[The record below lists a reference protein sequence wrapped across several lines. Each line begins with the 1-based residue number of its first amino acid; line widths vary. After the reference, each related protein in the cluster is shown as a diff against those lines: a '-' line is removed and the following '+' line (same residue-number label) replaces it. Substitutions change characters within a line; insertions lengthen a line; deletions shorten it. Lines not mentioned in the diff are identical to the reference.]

1 MAQPS
6 SETGI
11 TLAMAT
17 DQDLDAIY
25 RMRHEVY
32 ATELGQHA
40 ENENS
45 RLTDSLDD
53 FNSYIVAKA
62 DDSVAGFI
70 SITPPGGASYSVDKY
85 FLREEVP
92 VPFDEALYELRI
104 LTVAEPRRGG
114 LIAPALMYSA
124 LRWIEERGG
133 RNIVAIGRVELLDLY
148 LKAGLQATGKRVRSG
163 ALMFE
168 LLTGTVADAVERL
181 QRYDDMR
188 HRVDERFDWQLDFSR
203 YKLRAAYHGGASF
216 DAIGRRFDDLS
227 RIDRVISADVLDAW
241 FPPSPTVLEAL
252 GERLDWAIRT
262 SPPTGSEGLTAC
274 IAEARGVPEE
284 CVLPGAGSSSL
295 IFLAMQKWLTSS
307 SHALILDPA
316 YGEYAHV
323 LDNVIGCGVQRLPL
337 DRKDGYRVNL
347 ERLETELS
355 KGYDLCVIVN
365 PNNPTGRHVPRA
377 ALEEMLSRI
386 PDETTV
392 WIDETYVDYVSAEES
407 LEPFAAASRN
417 VVVCKSMSKVY
428 ALSGLRVGYLC
439 GPLRLI
445 DPLRTATPPWAVSL
459 PGQLAAVMALRDPD
473 YYSCRYEETHGLR
486 TELMAS
492 LMEIADFDIVP
503 SIGNYLLC
511 HLPEEGPTAQD
522 VIAAC
527 RQHGLYLRN
536 AGATSPVLGDRAVR
550 IAVKDAATNE
560 RMIETISRVIVP

>member
-1 MAQPS
+1 MTDLS
-6 SETGI
+6 SEIRI

-32 ATELGQHA
+32 ASELGQHA
-40 ENENS
+40 ENENG
-45 RLTDSLDD
+45 RLADSLDS
-53 FNSYIVAKA
+53 FNSYIVARTGNE
-62 DDSVAGFI
+62 VAGFI

-85 FLREEVP
+85 FTRDEMP
-92 VPFDEALYELRI
+92 VPFDDGLYELRI
-104 LTVAEPRRGG
+104 LTVAGSHRGG

-148 LKAGLQATGKRVRSG
+148 LKAGLRTTGKQVRSG
-163 ALMFE
+163 ALTFE
-168 LLTGTVADAVERL
+168 LLTGTVADAAERL
-181 QRYDDMR
+181 RRYDDMR
-188 HRVDERFDWQLDFSR
+188 HRVDERFDWRLDVSPHKR
-203 YKLRAAYHGGASF
+203 SAAYHGGAFF
-216 DAIGRRFDDLS
+216 DAIGREFDDLS
-227 RIDRVISADVLDAW
+227 RIDHVISADVLDAW
-241 FPPSPTVLEAL
+241 FPPSPRVLEAL

-295 IFLAMQKWLTSS
+295 IFLAMQKWLRSS
-307 SHALILDPA
+307 SRALILDPA

-323 LDNVIGCGVQRLPL
+323 LDNVIGCGAQRLLL
-337 DRKDGYRVNL
+337 DREDGYLVDL

-355 KGYDLCVIVN
+355 KRYDLCVIVN
-365 PNNPTGRHVPRA
+365 PNNPTGRHVPRT
-377 ALEEMLSRI
+377 ALEGMLCRI

-417 VVVCKSMSKVY
+417 VVVCKSMSKIY

-439 GPLRLI
+439 GPPHLI
-445 DPLRTATPPWAVSL
+445 EPLRPATPPWAVSL
-459 PGQLAAVMALRDPD
+459 PGQLAAVLALRDPG
-473 YYSCRYEETHGLR
+473 YYSCRYEETHRLR
-486 TELMAS
+486 LELMES
-492 LMEIADFDIVP
+492 LLQVTDFDIVP
-503 SIGNYLLC
+503 GTGNYLLC
-511 HLPEEGPTAQD
+511 HLPEEGPTAED
-522 VIAAC
+522 VIASC
-527 RQHGLYLRN
+527 REYGLYLRN
-536 AGATSPVLGDRAVR
+536 AAVTSPMLGNHAVR

-560 RMIETISRVIVP
+560 RMIDILRRVLAA

>member
-1 MAQPS
+1 MADPS
-6 SETGI
+6 SETRI
-11 TLAMAT
+11 KLAMAT
-17 DQDLDAIY
+17 DQDMDAIY

-40 ENENS
+40 ENEDS
-45 RLTDSLDD
+45 RLTDSLDR
-53 FNSYIVAKA
+53 FNSYIVARA
-62 DDSVAGFI
+62 GGEVAGFI

-85 FLREEVP
+85 FTRDEIP
-92 VPFDEALYELRI
+92 VPFDDTLYELRI
-104 LTVAEPRRGG
+104 LTVAGPHRGG
-114 LIAPALMYSA
+114 LVAPALMYSA

-148 LKAGLQATGKRVRSG
+148 LKAGLHATGKRVQSG
-163 ALMFE
+163 ALTFE
-168 LLTGTVADAVERL
+168 LLTGTVADAAERL
-181 QRYDDMR
+181 RRYDSMR
-188 HRVDERFDWQLDFSR
+188 HRVEERFDWHLDVSP
-203 YKLRAAYHGGASF
+203 YKPRTAYHGGAFF
-216 DAIGRRFDDLS
+216 DAIGRKFDDLS

-241 FPPSPTVLEAL
+241 FPPSPRVIHAL

-262 SPPTGSEGLTAC
+262 SPPTDSEGLTDC
-274 IAEARGVPEE
+274 IAETRGVPRT

-307 SHALILDPA
+307 SRALILDPA

-323 LDNVIGCGVQRLPL
+323 LDNVVGCGVQRLPL
-337 DRKDGYRVNL
+337 DREDGYRVDL
-347 ERLETELS
+347 ERLEAELS
-355 KGYDLCVIVN
+355 KVYDLCVIVN

-377 ALEEMLSRI
+377 ALEEMLCRI

-417 VVVCKSMSKVY
+417 VVVCKSMSKIY

-439 GPLRLI
+439 GPTHLI
-445 DPLRTATPPWAVSL
+445 EPLRTATPPWAVSL
-459 PGQLAAVMALRDPD
+459 PGQLAAVLALQDPG
-473 YYSCRYEETHGLR
+473 YYACRYEETHRLR
-486 TELMAS
+486 AG
-492 LMEIADFDIVP
+492 LMESLLEITDFDIVP
-503 SIGNYLLC
+503 GTGNYLLC
-511 HLPEEGPTAQD
+511 HLPEEGPTAED

-560 RMIETISRVIVP
+560 RMIEIISRVSAS